1 MAVTGGGGQEQE
13 SDGEERRDGGGGG
26 CGGCSCRVCSKPP
39 RRFQSWSAGAQ
50 SRLSQDCVMVDL
62 PMILTE
68 NSCALPL
75 TGNGP
80 DVKVSAS
87 SVWCPLCL
95 PGGASLQGLM

>member
-1 MAVTGGGGQEQE
+1 MSQVWRSETDRAMKHVGLSEPGV
-13 SDGEERRDGGGGG
+13 EE
-26 CGGCSCRVCSKPP
+26 
-39 RRFQSWSAGAQ
+39 FQSWSAGAQ

-62 PMILTE
+62 PLILTE

-80 DVKVSAS
+80 DVKVSAA